1 VPSEQ
6 VETFIS
12 LARKYLADV
21 YTKLATE
28 PVTPAQEAEL
38 WQLVSGVEAAM
49 RMRAVALNLE
59 VDEINR
65 ELESVDLEIEHLCRP
80 PSAQPPASPRS
91 PQ

>member
-1 VPSEQ
+1 MPSEQ

-28 PVTPAQEAEL
+28 RVTPTQEAEL

-59 VDEINR
+59 LDEINR